1 MPADSRLHAANLLSA
16 SRVACAPILL
26 VLAWHGERGAFLALF
41 ALGLASDVL
50 DGALA
55 RRLGQETPLGA
66 RLDQWGDFALWTA
79 LPLGAWWLWP
89 EIIARE
95 KGFLAVAL
103 VCMLLPT
110 GVAYARYRA
119 VPGYHSWSVKLGSI
133 LMGIGVALLLVAD
146 LSYPFRVA
154 ALFQIVCAID
164 ELGITSLLPDC
175 RNDVPSVFHAARMR
189 RGQASRSAPGA

>member
-1 MPADSRLHAANLLSA
+1 MASSRLNAPNLLSA
-16 SRVACAPILL
+16 FRLACAPVLL
-26 VLAWHGERGAFLALF
+26 ALAWQGARAPFLALF
-41 ALGLASDVL
+41 ALGLVSDVL

-55 RRLGQETPLGA
+55 RRLGQESPLGA
-66 RLDQWGDFALWTA
+66 RLDQWGDFALWIS

-95 KGFLAVAL
+95 KAFLAVAL

-110 GVAYARYRA
+110 AIAYARYRA
-119 VPGYHSWSVKLGSI
+119 VPGYHTWSVKVGAI

-146 LSYPFRVA
+146 VAWPFRVA

-164 ELGITSLLPDC
+164 ELGITSLLSEC
-175 RNDVPSVFHAARMR
+175 RNDVPSVFHAVRLR
-189 RGQASRSAPGA
+189 RRPAPGSAPGA